1 MNDYISREA
10 ALNFE
15 AEITAAPSEIQAI
28 SQGMSLYAE
37 HIKAIPAADV
47 APVVHAEWVVSRTD
61 RGWNGSEYPT
71 HCKCTHCGRELPYL
85 DRDNYCPTCGAV
97 MDGGTQDA

>member
-15 AEITAAPSEIQAI
+15 AEITAAPGEIQAI

-47 APVVHAEWVVSRTD
+47 VEVVRCQNCKYCDDKTPYELWCLGRGWPYQMVPPDGFCD
-61 RGWNGSEYPT
+61 RGKRRP
-71 HCKCTHCGRELPYL
+71 
-85 DRDNYCPTCGAV
+85 
-97 MDGGTQDA
+97 DA